1 MTMTSSPAAP
11 AVRAPEPGRAAETPR
26 QRTARFERD
35 AVPYRGELYGA
46 ALRMTRNRADAE
58 DLVQDTLIRAY
69 AAFARFEPGTNL
81 RAWLYRI
88 LTNSFLNSCRQQRRA
103 PQRMYGAEPDDWQL
117 ARSAGHAPAG
127 LMSAEA
133 EVLERIPDPRLA
145 HALREL
151 PEEQRLVMYLA
162 GVEGYAYREIAAIM
176 GTPTGTVMSR
186 LHRARRRLRTRLQ
199 DTPASRSHGAQ
210 QPVRPD
216 R

>member
-11 AVRAPEPGRAAETPR
+11 AVRAPDPGRAAETPR

-35 AVPYRGELYGA
+35 ALPYRGELYGA

-88 LTNSFLNSCRQQRRA
+88 LTNGFLSSCRQQRRA
-103 PQRMYGAEPDDWQL
+103 ALRMYGSEPDDWQL
-117 ARSAGHAPAG
+117 ARSTGAAPAG

-145 HALREL
+145 RALREL

-186 LHRARRRLRTRLQ
+186 LHRARRRLRARLQ
-199 DTPASRSHGAQ
+199 ESRASRSHSAQ
-210 QPVRPD
+210 QPARPD

>member
-1 MTMTSSPAAP
+1 MTSSPAAP
-11 AVRAPEPGRAAETPR
+11 AVRAPDPGRAAETPR

-35 AVPYRGELYGA
+35 ALPYRGELYGA

-88 LTNSFLNSCRQQRRA
+88 LTNGFLSSCRQQRRA
-103 PQRMYGAEPDDWQL
+103 ALRMYGSEPDDWQL
-117 ARSAGHAPAG
+117 ARSTGAAPAG

-145 HALREL
+145 RALREL

-186 LHRARRRLRTRLQ
+186 LHRARRRLGARLQ
-199 DTPASRSHGAQ
+199 ESRASRSHSAQ
-210 QPVRPD
+210 QPARPD